1 MLAFS
6 SCTVYEEMYNAAP
19 QAEGDEFAA
28 GAMPEFFYSGENTM
42 TKYHGT
48 GLPFLFALTG
58 GVSALFVGLALKPEF
73 REGNRA
79 LVLVYLFS
87 LLAFLAASAG
97 LQLARRHH
105 YRHVTLRFVQAVVPQ
120 VVEAEQEGRMLKYS
134 LHFPVVVDGQVFEGR
149 TEKIFNDDIS
159 DDLSYRD
166 YVGTAQNAGY
176 DPERR
181 CWVII

>member
-1 MLAFS
+1 MPAFS
-6 SCTVYEEMYNAAP
+6 NFTVYEEMYNDAP
-19 QAEGDEFAA
+19 QEYI
-28 GAMPEFFYSGENTM
+28 YSGENTM

-58 GVSALFVGLALKPEF
+58 GACALFVALLLRPEF
-73 REGNRA
+73 RTGNRA
-79 LVLVYLFS
+79 LVLVYLFV
-87 LLAFLAASAG
+87 LQAFLAASAG
-97 LQLARRHH
+97 LQLARRYH
-105 YRHVTLRFVQAVVPQ
+105 YRHVTLRHVQGVMPQ
-120 VVEAEQEGRMLKYS
+120 VVETEQEGRELKYS

-166 YVGTAQNAGY
+166 FVGTAQNAGF